1 METYSNI
8 LTWII
13 IIFFSVI
20 LLLVMGFLMA
30 IIIYS
35 FRVLWSELVNRVKIE
50 EPFEGMYR

>member
-13 IIFFSVI
+13 VIFMSVI
-20 LLLVMGFLMA
+20 LLLFMGFLMA

-35 FRVLWSELVNRVKIE
+35 FRVLWSALVNNVEIK
-50 EPFEGMYR
+50 EPFEGMYK

>member
-13 IIFFSVI
+13 IIFMSVI
-20 LLLVMGFLMA
+20 LLLIMGFLMA

-35 FRVLWSELVNRVKIE
+35 FRVLWSALVNNVKIE
-50 EPFEGMYR
+50 EPFEGMWR